1 MEAPYK
7 IRRPAGLED
16 YILRVVADRTYLLID
31 KRAGTALCTRCGKE
45 TKSTEVEYLYHKT
58 EYTCPC
64 CGERA
69 IAIEKRYGR
78 KNITEFGRILWF
90 QKHGRVTFAQLDE
103 YSIDYT
109 GDRPK
114 VHLWPSAQYRLSK
127 EMQEY
132 HKHIP
137 EGYWH
142 GDYWEQRK
150 NIRLPEAVA
159 GLWNYYKVPKYQKTV
174 THTSVIGGT
183 GTDLKYA
190 NKDMTR
196 LEYKDPLDPYGMIR
210 YMHYFLKYQSIE
222 LLEKAGFHKVVAA
235 RLRSGCREINWRAT
249 DLRKILKLNSRELR
263 EFRDAGGETWML
275 ERYKHIQKMG
285 YHLDFDKV
293 KHLTGY
299 NVEEHIKSIVRFVPI
314 EKALDYI
321 DARENAHLY
330 DYKDYL
336 EECNK
341 LGYDMKKKKILFPEN
356 LQEAHKK
363 TSAAVEIAK
372 DHIRQKEFE
381 LGMQKIYDKPEFT
394 DGNLLIRPA
403 KSIGELCGESKALH
417 HCVRTYADRVCDGKC
432 AILFIRKA
440 SDPDLP
446 YYTLE
451 LSPEGKIVQCRG
463 DHNCSMTDEVKAFV
477 EHWYETVAMKKK
489 KGKAA

>member
-16 YILRVVADRTYLLID
+16 YILRVVADRTYLLVD

-90 QKHGRVTFAQLDE
+90 QKHGKVTFAQLDE

-114 VHLWPSAQYRLSK
+114 VRFWPSAQYRLCK

-183 GTDLKYA
+183 GTDLRYA

-196 LEYKDPLDPYGMIR
+196 LGYKDPLDPYGLIR

-235 RLRSGCREINWRAT
+235 RLRGGCREINWRAT
-249 DLRKILKLNSRELR
+249 DLRKILKLNGRELR
-263 EFRDAGGETWML
+263 EFRNAGGEVWML
-275 ERYKHIQKMG
+275 ERYKHIQKTG
-285 YHLDFDKV
+285 HHLDFDKV

-321 DARENAHLY
+321 DAQENAHLY
-330 DYKDYL
+330 DYRDYL
-336 EECNK
+336 EECSK
-341 LGYDMKKKKILFPEN
+341 LGYDMKKKRILFPEN

-363 TSAAVEIAK
+363 TSAAVEVAK

-403 KSIGELCGESKALH
+403 KSIGELCGESKALS

-432 AILFIRKA
+432 AILFIRKT
-440 SDPDLP
+440 SDPELP

-477 EHWYETVAMKKK
+477 TLWYETVVMKKK

>member
-1 MEAPYK
+1 
-7 IRRPAGLED
+7 
-16 YILRVVADRTYLLID
+16 
-31 KRAGTALCTRCGKE
+31 
-45 TKSTEVEYLYHKT
+45 
-58 EYTCPC
+58 
-64 CGERA
+64 
-69 IAIEKRYGR
+69 
-78 KNITEFGRILWF
+78 
-90 QKHGRVTFAQLDE
+90 
-103 YSIDYT
+103 
-109 GDRPK
+109 
-114 VHLWPSAQYRLSK
+114 
-127 EMQEY
+127 
-132 HKHIP
+132 
-137 EGYWH
+137 
-142 GDYWEQRK
+142 
-150 NIRLPEAVA
+150 
-159 GLWNYYKVPKYQKTV
+159 
-174 THTSVIGGT
+174 
-183 GTDLKYA
+183 
-190 NKDMTR
+190 
-196 LEYKDPLDPYGMIR
+196 
-210 YMHYFLKYQSIE
+210 
-222 LLEKAGFHKVVAA
+222 
-235 RLRSGCREINWRAT
+235 
-249 DLRKILKLNSRELR
+249 
-263 EFRDAGGETWML
+263 ML

-299 NVEEHIKSIVRFVPI
+299 NVEEHIKSIVRFVHI

-321 DARENAHLY
+321 DAQENAHLY
-330 DYKDYL
+330 DYRDYL
-336 EECNK
+336 EECSK

-363 TSAAVEIAK
+363 TSAAVEVAK

-394 DGNLLIRPA
+394 YGNLLIRPA
-403 KSIGELCGESKALH
+403 KSIGELCGESKALS